1 MSIDAMMKE
10 ADRLKNEA
18 RVLQGKKPIKKTA
31 KKKTSAQLNN
41 MVQLSDEFLKKW
53 ESLINEVDKSDVPVD
68 CLKRVFIRFKDGKTR
83 AHDISRLKKMK
94 YSKQR
99 IEEFITKKLETYGDS
114 VQGVDFYVDIEAIS
128 GIVQKQTDK
137 ILNDLQVV
145 NFSSLC
151 YIII

>member
-1 MSIDAMMKE
+1 
-10 ADRLKNEA
+10 
-18 RVLQGKKPIKKTA
+18 
-31 KKKTSAQLNN
+31 

-128 GIVQKQTDK
+128 GIVHKQTDK
-137 ILNDLQVV
+137 ILNDL
-145 NFSSLC
+145 
-151 YIII
+151 